1 MKDALEGL
9 SSYLL
14 AAFMIAFAFTVDH
27 ASVIM
32 KLGGI
37 LLLGIRLYS
46 DGKRAYKTWKG
57 EL

>member
-1 MKDALEGL
+1 MKETLEAVT
-9 SSYLL
+9 SYLL

-37 LLLGIRLYS
+37 LLLCIRLYA